1 MSSRAPPARPT
12 RPAATHV
19 LWSGWRRLQIPVGR
33 PGRAGP
39 ARPRR
44 LDLVLPLAALAAAR
58 PARLDAAA
66 DRVGL
71 ALVGVR
77 RVAGQARPARA
88 RPVRGQAVGGAG
100 PARPRPARAR
110 VVDLA
115 GRRVEQG

>member
-1 MSSRAPPARPT
+1 MSSRGPPARPT
-12 RPAATHV
+12 PPAATHV

-44 LDLVLPLAALAAAR
+44 LDLVAVLPPAALAAAR

-77 RVAGQARPARA
+77 RVAREARPARA
-88 RPVRGQAVGGAG
+88 RPVRSQAVGGAG
-100 PARPRPARAR
+100 PARPRPA
-110 VVDLA
+110 
-115 GRRVEQG
+115 